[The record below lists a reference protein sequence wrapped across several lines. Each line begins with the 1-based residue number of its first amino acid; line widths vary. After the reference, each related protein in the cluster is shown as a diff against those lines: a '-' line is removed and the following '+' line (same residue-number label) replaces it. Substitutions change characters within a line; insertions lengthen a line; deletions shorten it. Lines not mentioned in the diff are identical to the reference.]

1 MNIQSRVSLHKEKNS
16 VRDEVHVWL
25 ASLDIPVTKFHGLLA
40 ADERERAERFHFKKD
55 RDRFI
60 AQRGILRIILGCYLG
75 VEPESVQFT
84 HGENGKPLIA
94 DGQNGEGLH
103 FNLSHSENMAI
114 YAFSDHREIGVDIE
128 QIRDNIEMTQLVDR
142 FFSAKEKAAWH
153 SLPESQRKEAFFNAW
168 TRKEA
173 FTKATGAGLA
183 MPLDRFD
190 VSIAPGEAARLLGI
204 DSDEKTAAEWSI
216 QDIKPAT
223 GFAAALAM
231 EGKIGTIDF
240 RYWAS

>member
-1 MNIQSRVSLHKEKNS
+1 MNIQLKVPELRERKSI
-16 VRDEVHVWL
+16 RDEVHIWL
-25 ASLDIPVTKFHGLLA
+25 ASLDMPVTKFHGLLA

-60 AQRGILRIILGCYLG
+60 TQRGILRILLGCYLG
-75 VEPESVQFT
+75 VEPESVQFSR
-84 HGENGKPLIA
+84 GEHGKPLIA
-94 DGQNGEGLH
+94 DALNGEALH
-103 FNLSHSENMAI
+103 FNLSHSQNMAI
-114 YAFSDHREIGVDIE
+114 YAFSGDGEIGVDIE

-142 FFSAKEKAAWH
+142 FFSTREKTAWH
-153 SLPESQRKEAFFNAW
+153 SLPETQRREAFFNAW

-173 FTKATGAGLA
+173 FTKATGDGLS
-183 MPLDRFD
+183 MPLDSFD